1 MKNFNCPANSCWR
14 GFFLCDIPDRPTK
27 KTALLSALSLVGS
40 ITHNFGNALFLLLL
54 SFPVL
59 FMVPF
64 FFHGSLLLF
73 FLQFFDV
80 FIPFLNLLLL
90 VQARRVQLLSFSSR
104 PAGTSVFQPFFS
116 PLLQPEGEVSP
127 CPLPFPFAKVHVA
140 VRVQDLNSTH
150 KCNALVGEKMS

>member
-27 KTALLSALSLVGS
+27 KTALLPALSLVGS

-90 VQARRVQLLSFSSR
+90 VQARRVPAFVLFLETGGNIRFPAFLFSFAPARRRSIALSLALPLCKGPCR
-104 PAGTSVFQPFFS
+104 REGAGLEF
-116 PLLQPEGEVSP
+116 
-127 CPLPFPFAKVHVA
+127 
-140 VRVQDLNSTH
+140 NS
-150 KCNALVGEKMS
+150 